1 MNKMLFDNKDIY
13 VIEVAKGQI
22 AIDLSDTHYLDRIEA
37 LQSVYEKGYK
47 KYQNAIKVIENKND
61 LTLTKN
67 KITAKDRALINTTNT
82 FIKETSQALNEMFGK
97 GAVDKI
103 FYDELFNETRVTI
116 VRLITLFEDL
126 LPPHFKKAGVQT
138 KAIVDEMLKPEN
150 FEKYLDDETETLKV
164 ED

>member
-13 VIEVAKGQI
+13 VIDVAKGQI

-47 KYQNAIKVIENKND
+47 KYQNAIKVIEKKND

-126 LPPHFKKAGVQT
+126 LPPHFEKAGVQT